1 MPNTNTPKISVIVPV
16 YNVEKY
22 IRRCLDSIFAQTFTD
37 WECICVDD
45 GTPDNS
51 GKICDEYAQKD
62 SRFVVI
68 HKENGGV
75 SSARNAGLEVARG
88 EWICF
93 CDSDDWVEREF
104 FEKMLKTENA
114 DKAEI
119 IVCGAKDTLGLNT
132 FLIDKKIEK
141 TEWNNA
147 LCALFPSVWAK
158 LYRREIIDRNSLR
171 FPLGIKLGEDTFF
184 TYSYLANVRS
194 ILYADGNWYNY
205 FVSNTESACHNL
217 SETEILGFKNTVE
230 KLENYIKEKNRL
242 NDFSGSLYNLKLNV
256 KNRFLFSLKKADFD
270 SWRNVF
276 SEINAE
282 ILEKEKSSVKFSIFY
297 WLTLKKMDC
306 LAGMILNFHKV
317 FSKIKRG
324 V

>member
-1 MPNTNTPKISVIVPV
+1 MSDTPKISIIVPV

-22 IRRCLDSIFAQTFTD
+22 IRRCLDSIKEQSFTD

-45 GTPDNS
+45 GTPDSS
-51 GKICDEYAQKD
+51 GKICDEYAEKD

-75 SSARNAGLEVARG
+75 SSARNAGLDVAKG

-104 FEKMLKTENA
+104 FEEMLKTENA
-114 DKAEI
+114 NTAEI
-119 IVCGAKDTLGLNT
+119 IVCGAKDTLGLNS

-158 LYRREIIDRNSLR
+158 LYRREIIERNSLC

-184 TYSYLANVRS
+184 TYSYLVNVRS
-194 ILYADGNWYNY
+194 ILYAKGNWYNY
-205 FVSNTESACHNL
+205 FVSNVESACHNL
-217 SETEILGFKNTVE
+217 SKIEILGFKNAVK

-242 NDFSGSLYNLKLNV
+242 SDFNKSLYNLKLNV
-256 KNRFLFSLKKADFD
+256 KNRFLFSLKKADFNC
-270 SWRNVF
+270 WRNVF
-276 SEINAE
+276 FEINGK
-282 ILEKEKSSVKFSIFY
+282 ILENEKSSLKFSIFY
-297 WLTLKKMDC
+297 RLVLNKHDFS
-306 LAGMILNFHKV
+306 AGMILNFHKL